1 MFRLIL
7 FTLFFASITVVTLV
21 TGLPRDL
28 PKYDSRYDN
37 IDVDAILK
45 NERLM
50 RAYIKCLM
58 NEGPCTPDCQLLKD
72 SLPDAIQNNCERC
85 TEKQKSG
92 SDSVMH
98 YIIDKRPEDWAKI
111 AKTYDPDGIYLKKFC
126 SEEENKGKH
135 QCTEGL
141 VAKEE

>member
-1 MFRLIL
+1 MFRLLLFSSIFIL
-7 FTLFFASITVVTLV
+7 FANGF
-21 TGLPRDL
+21 PHNL

-37 IDVDAILK
+37 IDVEAILK

-50 RAYIKCLM
+50 RSYIKCLM

-72 SLPDAIQNNCERC
+72 SLPEAIVNNCDRC
-85 TEKQKSG
+85 TEKQKAG

-98 YIIDKRPEDWAKI
+98 YIIDNRPEDWARI
-111 AKTYDPDGIYLKKFC
+111 AKTYDPEGIYLKKFC
-126 SEEENKGKH
+126 DEEENKKKP

-141 VAKEE
+141 SEKK